1 MSSPSTVVISGAS
14 GLLGRA
20 LTAALLADG
29 IEVAHLVRRATPT
42 PTEGRVHQVTWDP
55 GSATIDLEGLNALGP
70 ISAVVNLSGAGI
82 ADRRWTDARRAEIRS
97 SRLAT
102 TALLASTITELAIAP
117 QVFLSGSAI
126 GIYGDRGDVVLDEAS
141 EPGSGFLAQLCEDW
155 EAAASPATAA
165 TRVVTLRTGI
175 VLSGDG
181 GALVKQLTIFKLGLG
196 GKLGTGQQWVSWIDV
211 ADWVA
216 AVRWCMTSSA
226 LSGAVNLV
234 GPSPVRNVT
243 LTKAIA
249 SAVHRPHLAT
259 APRVALELA
268 LGRPVANE
276 VLLASQRVVPKV
288 LEASGFSF
296 AVTSVEE
303 SIARSLKQ
311 R

>member
-1 MSSPSTVVISGAS
+1 MTTPSTVVISGAS

-29 IEVAHLVRRATPT
+29 VAVAHLVRSTTPA
-42 PTEGRVHQVTWDP
+42 PGDVRVSQVTWNP
-55 GSATIDLEGLNALGP
+55 TSGSIDLEGLNALGP
-70 ISAVVNLSGAGI
+70 IAAVVNLSGAGI

-102 TALLASTITELAIAP
+102 TALLASSIKELAAAP
-117 QVFLSGSAI
+117 GVFLSGSAI
-126 GIYGDRGDVVLDEAS
+126 GIYGDRGDEVLDETS
-141 EPGSGFLAQLCEDW
+141 EPGTGFLAQLCEDW
-155 EAAASPATAA
+155 EAAADPASST

-181 GALVKQLTIFKLGLG
+181 GALGKQLTIFKLGLG
-196 GKLGTGQQWVSWIDV
+196 GKLDTGQQWVSWIDV

-216 AVRWCMTSSA
+216 AVRWCIATTS
-226 LSGAVNLV
+226 LEGPVNLV
-234 GPSPVRNVT
+234 APGAVRNVA
-243 LTKAIA
+243 LTKALA

-259 APRVALELA
+259 APRLALELA

-276 VLLASQRVVPKV
+276 VLLASQRVTPSV

-296 AVTSVEE
+296 EVTALED
-303 SIARSLKQ
+303 SIARALTSH
-311 R
+311 